1 MRFLMTGSSG
11 FIGRKILKELLRK
24 NDKVTILL
32 RENANIKFDFDL
44 ENVKKIFIDDLFTKD
59 VDWWL
64 DILREIDAVI
74 HAAWYVLPSD
84 YLNSKKN
91 LQCLNGSINMLK
103 AMNLL
108 KVNYFVGLGT
118 CYEYDFSFSNNIL
131 KTSTPLKPKS
141 PYTISK
147 VALLN
152 YLKLLESTSNF
163 KFAWCRVFYLYGEG
177 EDKRRLI
184 PYIHDNLKKS
194 KKVKIKNGNYIRD
207 YLDVKTASKLIA
219 KIANERFHGE
229 FNICSGKGETIKN
242 IALSIAAKYN
252 KKHLIEFDEL
262 KEIQNQPTKIIGEP
276 FINYSNKI

>member
-1 MRFLMTGSSG
+1 MRYLITGSSG
-11 FIGRKILKELLRK
+11 FIGRNILKGLLIKDVNVTLLLRK
-24 NDKVTILL
+24 
-32 RENANIKFDFDL
+32 RANIKFDFDL
-44 ENVKKIFIDDLFTKD
+44 ENVNKIFIDDLFTKD
-59 VDWWL
+59 VNWWL
-64 DILREIDAVI
+64 DILREVDCVI
-74 HAAWYVLPSD
+74 HAAWYVEVAD
-84 YLNSKKN
+84 YLTSKKN

-108 KVNYFVGLGT
+108 NINYFVGLGT

-141 PYTISK
+141 PYTFSK

-163 KFAWCRVFYLYGEG
+163 KFAWCRIFYVYGEG

-184 PYIHDNLKKS
+184 PYINDNLKKS

-207 YLDVKTASKLIA
+207 YLDVKLAGELIA
-219 KIANERFHGE
+219 KIAKDRCHGE
-229 FNICSGKGETIKN
+229 FNICSGKGKTIKK
-242 IALSIAAKYN
+242 IALDIASKYN

-262 KEIQNQPTKIIGEP
+262 KEIENQPKKIIGEP
-276 FINYSNKI
+276 FMN